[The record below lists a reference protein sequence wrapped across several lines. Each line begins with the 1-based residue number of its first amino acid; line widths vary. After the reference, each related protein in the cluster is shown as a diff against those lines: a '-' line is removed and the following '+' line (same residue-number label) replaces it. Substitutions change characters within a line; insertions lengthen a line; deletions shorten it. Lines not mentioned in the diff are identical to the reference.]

1 MAFARGPADVD
12 VRAPLF
18 EDGRALD
25 SLAMLAKALL
35 LNMDSKGNSKG
46 NFKHFLYPFLIAV
59 VVYVGFFSCDKHL
72 RERKGPWEVRFQ
84 TDSFAAPAIIVDQ
97 PALRISNL
105 KIIFPEN
112 RLSVTNLLTAVA
124 FDSPLKQSPFGKVI
138 FHDLMYL
145 PGTVTFDL
153 FGHEIELLPR
163 VLIIDH
169 QEHPWRSDA
178 TIELHSAESLPFSH
192 EKK

>member
-1 MAFARGPADVD
+1 
-12 VRAPLF
+12 
-18 EDGRALD
+18 
-25 SLAMLAKALL
+25 
-35 LNMDSKGNSKG
+35 MDSKGNL
-46 NFKHFLYPFLIAV
+46 KHFLYPLLIAV
-59 VVYVGFFSCDKHL
+59 VAYIGFFSCDRHL

-84 TDSFAAPAIIVDQ
+84 TDSSARPWIIVNQ
-97 PALRISNL
+97 PALRISNV
-105 KIIFPEN
+105 KIAFPEN
-112 RLSVTNLLTAVA
+112 RLLVTNLLTTVT

-178 TIELHSAESLPFSH
+178 TIELHFPERGPSSLD
-192 EKK
+192 KK